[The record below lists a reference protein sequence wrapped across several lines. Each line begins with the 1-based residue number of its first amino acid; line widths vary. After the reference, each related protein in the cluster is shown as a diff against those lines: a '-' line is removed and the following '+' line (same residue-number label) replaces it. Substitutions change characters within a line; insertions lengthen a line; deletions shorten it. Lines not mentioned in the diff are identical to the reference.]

1 MQRILVTGATGFIG
15 QALVSFLAARGDTA
29 VTILIREAYS
39 QPDLHP
45 LPLSLQAIRP
55 QLGVVYAD
63 LRNFR
68 QTVRAVREAEPS
80 HVVHLAARGA
90 TEPFLGLDT
99 AVRHNL
105 YGTLNLV
112 RACFEKS
119 QTVRQLITART
130 PGELSSMNVY
140 AASKAA
146 AWNFCEM
153 YGRTQQWPIHAAT
166 IFQAYGPGQTER
178 NIIPAATLA
187 ALAGEDFPMSS
198 GRQKRDWIYIDDV
211 CAGLD
216 AMLDADLPPA
226 ATVDL
231 GSGVLT
237 CVVDVVEQ
245 IYEMVGGNGRPR
257 PGLLPDR
264 PGEAPVQAAD
274 AARAKE
280 MIGWRTAVHLPEGL
294 RQTILHVSRLHA
306 SQS

>member
-1 MQRILVTGATGFIG
+1 MTRILITGATGFIG
-15 QALVSFLAARGDTA
+15 QALVPFLAGREDTA
-29 VTILIREAYS
+29 VTILIREMYS

-45 LPLSLQAIRP
+45 LPLSLQAIRS
-55 QLGVVYAD
+55 QIDAVYAD

-68 QTVRAVREAEPS
+68 QTARAVRAAEPT
-80 HVVHLAARGA
+80 HVIHLAARGA

-119 QTVRQLITART
+119 QTARQLIVART
-130 PGELSSMNVY
+130 PGELSRMNVY

-153 YGRTQQWPIHAAT
+153 YGRTQQWPIHAAM

-178 NIIPAATLA
+178 NLIPAAIRA
-187 ALAGEDFPMSS
+187 ARAGEDFPMSS
-198 GRQKRDWIYIDDV
+198 GGQKRDWIYIDDV
-211 CAGLD
+211 RAGLA

-226 ATVDL
+226 VTLDL

-237 CVVDVVEQ
+237 SVADVAAQ
-245 IYEMVGGNGRPR
+245 IYEIAGGNGRPR

-274 AARAKE
+274 AARTEE

-306 SQS
+306 SRS